1 MEAGHAVSSRLGRI
15 TISSEAI
22 AQIVAE
28 TALECYGVVGMK
40 GSLRGQLA
48 RARGRPRGIEIGRDG
63 GEVTVDL
70 HVVVEYGLNLAEV
83 ASSVSNRV
91 AYEVQ
96 APDRAEGTRG
106 RGARRRRAHGREVTA
121 EADLERV
128 RGLVG
133 AALASLETSRGRI
146 DDLNVYPVPD
156 GDTGTNLTLTV
167 RAVADAVSSAQPAD
181 RPALAHAVA
190 RAALMGA
197 RGNSGVILSQ
207 IVRGVADVLAE
218 STNGVGPALTAR
230 ALRGASDAAYR
241 AVRRPVEGTMLTV
254 IRELAEEAERH
265 SAESE
270 PLGELLVD
278 LVRHG
283 EEAVARTPEQ
293 LEVLREAGVVDA
305 GGAGL
310 VELLRGL
317 AGAVTGEA
325 MPAAPA
331 VEAPTGIDA
340 VHLEP
345 SRYRYCT
352 VFVVEGEELD
362 RDGLEAQLERLG
374 DSLVVVGDET
384 ALKVHV
390 HTDDPGSALSLGT
403 AAGTIEGVEIADMH
417 EQQEQRERRLSLVPS
432 TRAKSGIVAVV
443 AGEGNRRL
451 FETLAEPIGAIRIVT
466 GGQTA
471 NPSTAELLDAVA
483 ELEAEEAIIL
493 PNNSNVRLAAEHAA
507 EQAERPDRARADRVH
522 PGRARRARRLRRHAR
537 ARPRTPSRW
546 PPPRQPL
553 RRARSRAPPVT
564 SSSTAWRSGA
574 ATGSGSRTASRSRAE
589 RTSPLSPSR
598 SSRDCSQSRAGF

>member
-1 MEAGHAVSSRLGRI
+1 M
-15 TISSEAI
+15 T
-22 AQIVAE
+22 AQ
-28 TALECYGVVGMK
+28 
-40 GSLRGQLA
+40 
-48 RARGRPRGIEIGRDG
+48 
-63 GEVTVDL
+63 
-70 HVVVEYGLNLAEV
+70 
-83 ASSVSNRV
+83 
-91 AYEVQ
+91 
-96 APDRAEGTRG
+96 
-106 RGARRRRAHGREVTA
+106 
-121 EADLERV
+121 ADLDRV

-181 RPALAHAVA
+181 RPALARAVA

-218 STNGVGPALTAR
+218 STNGIGPALTAR

-265 SAESE
+265 SAESG

-283 EEAVARTPEQ
+283 EQAVARTPEQ
-293 LEVLREAGVVDA
+293 LEILREAGVVDA

-331 VEAPTGIDA
+331 VEAPTGIEA

-352 VFVVEGEELD
+352 VFVVEGDALD
-362 RDGLEAQLERLG
+362 RDGIEAQLERLG

-390 HTDDPGSALSLGT
+390 HTDDPGSALALGT
-403 AAGTIEGVEIADMH
+403 AAGTIEGVEIANMH
-417 EQQEQRERRLSLVPS
+417 AQQEQRDRRLSLVPS
-432 TRAKSGIVAVV
+432 TRVKTGVVAVV
-443 AGEGNRRL
+443 AGEGNRLL
-451 FETLAEPIGAIRIVT
+451 FETLAEGVGAIRIVS
-466 GGQTA
+466 GGPTA
-471 NPSTAELLDAVA
+471 NPSTAELVA
-483 ELEAEEAIIL
+483 ALEELEADEAIVL
-493 PNNSNVRLAAEHAA
+493 PNNSNVFLAAEHAA
-507 EQAERPDRARADRVH
+507 EQS
-522 PGRARRARRLRRHAR
+522 
-537 ARPRTPSRW
+537 ARPAEVVPTESIPAG
-546 PPPRQPL
+546 L
-553 RRARSRAPPVT
+553 AAIV
-564 SSSTAWRSGA
+564 AYDGASGA
-574 ATGSGSRTASRSRAE
+574 AANAVDMAAAAAATATGEITRASRDVELNGLAIREGQWLGLVDGDPVVGGDEFPAVALGVVDRLLAE
-589 RTSPLSPSR
+589 PRTLLTLLTGAEPPPIDGLVERLAAAHPELEVEVHEGGQPHYPLLLG
-598 SSRDCSQSRAGF
+598 AE